1 MKSRISLRK
10 KNQTQKPETVG
21 NVVDTPFPLIRD
33 YKKAMRS
40 AVQELSDTFE
50 KEIFRFYREPLAQEY
65 FSEDANIATQLN
77 KLIEYLKKSTIARF
91 FSRAF
96 KGAETM
102 VFRSRRETRA
112 LIRTIFK
119 DFEIDPPDLP
129 KGMQEVIRAS
139 LEENAS
145 LIRNIYSNYVDRIAG
160 DLMRTITTGESNFQR
175 LKEIVEKCR
184 DVALHRAENVAMDQ
198 TRKAFQTL
206 SRERLKAAG
215 VQKGIWVHT
224 GGTVHPRKEHQEFS
238 GKEFLLKEGAPI
250 GHFDG
255 RTDAPTWPGFQPFCR
270 CIYKPV
276 LDWGLKKQPKQ

>member
-1 MKSRISLRK
+1 
-10 KNQTQKPETVG
+10 
-21 NVVDTPFPLIRD
+21 
-33 YKKAMRS
+33 MRS

-50 KEIFRFYREPLAQEY
+50 KEIFRFYNQPLAKEY
-65 FSEDANIATQLN
+65 FAQDANIATQLN
-77 KLIEYLKKSTIARF
+77 KLIEYLKKLTIARF
-91 FSRAF
+91 FNRAF

-102 VFRSRRETRA
+102 IFRTRRETRA
-112 LIRTIFK
+112 MIRTIFK

-145 LIRNIYSNYVDRIAG
+145 LIRNIYDNYINRISG

-184 DVALHRAENVAMDQ
+184 DVSLHRAENVAMDQ

-238 GKEFLLKEGAPI
+238 GKEFSLKDGAPI

-276 LDWGLKKQPKQ
+276 LDWGLKKQPKK